1 MSGFHEIILNPFAMT
16 TFYVIFTLAFAV
28 ALFFRSVPYIFK
40 NEKKEKQNLCLR
52 LSEEGTANNLV
63 FCSQEIFHNMVI
75 GFDGIHRKIMMLEK
89 SENDYNCSVINL
101 DEVQNCELFTN
112 CFAQHKDRGHTT
124 QPENDLQAIELHF
137 EFKNHA
143 QPASIIFYDSLRN
156 SKRELLFLK
165 AKAEYW
171 SEMFSKMLT
180 RQERV
185 RA

>member
-1 MSGFHEIILNPFAMT
+1 MTII
-16 TFYVIFTLAFAV
+16 YVVFTLAFAV
-28 ALFFRSVPYIFK
+28 ALFFRSIPYIFK

-89 SENDYNCSVINL
+89 SENKYNCSVISL
-101 DEVQNCELFTN
+101 DEVQNCELITSCIDYQKEDRN
-112 CFAQHKDRGHTT
+112 KSQAKD
-124 QPENDLQAIELHF
+124 DLQAIELHF

-156 SKRELLFLK
+156 SKRELLLLK

-180 RQERV
+180 RQVRV

>member
-1 MSGFHEIILNPFAMT
+1 MT

-28 ALFFRSVPYIFK
+28 ALFFRSVSYIFK

-63 FCSQEIFHNMVI
+63 FCSQEIFHTMVI

-101 DEVQNCELFTN
+101 DEVQHCEVITN
-112 CFAQHKDRGHTT
+112 CGDDQKEERKNSQAEK
-124 QPENDLQAIELHF
+124 DLQAIELHF

-156 SKRELLFLK
+156 SKRELLLLK

-171 SEMFSKMLT
+171 SQMFSKMLT
-180 RQERV
+180 QQVRV

>member
-1 MSGFHEIILNPFAMT
+1 MT
-16 TFYVIFTLAFAV
+16 TIYVIFTLAFAV
-28 ALFFRSVPYIFK
+28 AIFFRSVPYIFK

-52 LSEEGTANNLV
+52 LSQEGTANNLV
-63 FCSQEIFHNMVI
+63 FCSQEIFHNRVI

-89 SENDYNCSVINL
+89 SENDYNCSVICL
-101 DEVQNCELFTN
+101 DEVQNCELITN
-112 CFAQHKDRGHTT
+112 CSARQKNEGSNIQD
-124 QPENDLQAIELHF
+124 EDDLQAIELLF

-156 SKRELLFLK
+156 SKRELFLLK

-171 SEMFSKMLT
+171 SEVFSKMLT
-180 RQERV
+180 RQVRV